1 MADTFLEKCT
11 RCAKVCGLLFLDCA
25 FGMLIGWAR
34 KSRSHG
40 TEREFVFLHFST
52 FVWIENDGESVKPT
66 QTSPNERLLQTLWDF
81 TDRDCDNLESR
92 REQQRHLH
100 FVGTLFYLVSK
111 QTRFVAFLRR
121 HIVKE
126 RGVVQIESLMFDEH
140 EMIKRAATECMCNMI
155 LCEEVSSSPAY
166 RPLARP

>member
-1 MADTFLEKCT
+1 MVWLSNMADTFLEKCT

-52 FVWIENDGESVKPT
+52 FVWIENDGESVKPI

-81 TDRDCDNLESR
+81 TDRDWQSWIQTRTATTFAFCWNPR
-92 REQQRHLH
+92 
-100 FVGTLFYLVSK
+100 FYLVSK
-111 QTRFVAFLRR
+111 QTFCCLSQETHR
-121 HIVKE
+121 E
-126 RGVVQIESLMFDEH
+126 RARCGGNWESNVW
-140 EMIKRAATECMCNMI
+140 RARDDQTSGHR
-155 LCEEVSSSPAY
+155 VHV
-166 RPLARP
+166 

>member
-1 MADTFLEKCT
+1 MWKVCLFCSQNNKMVWLSNMADTFLEKCT

-92 REQQRHLH
+92 REQQWHLH
-100 FVGTLFYLVSK
+100 LVGTLDSTSWVNRDILLPFSGDTSWKSEVWWK
-111 QTRFVAFLRR
+111 LR
-121 HIVKE
+121 V
-126 RGVVQIESLMFDEH
+126 
-140 EMIKRAATECMCNMI
+140 
-155 LCEEVSSSPAY
+155 
-166 RPLARP
+166 